1 VNARKLVIIATLLVV
16 VACSKPDVPK
26 SSPEPAQSKISFVNT
41 VWAVAQSKQVELGSL
56 RVFLSDGTLVMTSP
70 NAKPAFGSWRQ
81 DGHRLT
87 ITEEGLDYD
96 VDVLELTHDAFRVRM
111 HNPGEPVEILFK
123 PATAEN
129 IP

>member
-1 VNARKLVIIATLLVV
+1 MLVIVASLLAV
-16 VACSKPDVPK
+16 VACSKIDVPRA
-26 SSPEPAQSKISFVNT
+26 SSGPAQSKISFVNT
-41 VWAVAQSKQVELGSL
+41 VWAVAQSKQAELGSL

-70 NAKPAFGSWRQ
+70 NAKPAFGSWRR
-81 DGHRLT
+81 DGDRLT

-96 VDVLELTHDAFRVRM
+96 FDVLELTHEAFRIRI

>member
-1 VNARKLVIIATLLVV
+1 MNARMLVIIDALLAV

-26 SSPEPAQSKISFVNT
+26 SSPGPAQSKISFVNT
-41 VWAVAQSKQVELGSL
+41 VWAVAQSKQAELGSL

-70 NAKPAFGSWRQ
+70 NAKPAFGNWRQ
-81 DGHRLT
+81 DGDRLT

-96 VDVLELTHDAFRVRM
+96 VDVLELTHDAFRIRM

>member
-1 VNARKLVIIATLLVV
+1 MIAIVAALVAV

-26 SSPEPAQSKISFVNT
+26 VSPGPAQSKISFVNT

-70 NAKPAFGSWRQ
+70 NAQPAFGSWHQ
-81 DGHRLT
+81 NGDRLT

-96 VDVLELTHDAFRVRM
+96 VDVLELTHDAFRIRM
-111 HNPGEPVEILFK
+111 HNPGVPVEILFK
-123 PATAEN
+123 LATAEN